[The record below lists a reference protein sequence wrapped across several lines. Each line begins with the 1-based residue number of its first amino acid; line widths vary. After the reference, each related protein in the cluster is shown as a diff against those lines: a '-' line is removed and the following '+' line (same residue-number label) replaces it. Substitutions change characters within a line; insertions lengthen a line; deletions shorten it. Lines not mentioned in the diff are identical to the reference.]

1 MALQAVPDYGI
12 NIPDA
17 GKAFEE
23 GMMFRQQQQAQLA
36 QRAEAEELKKAI
48 GSLGPNPSV
57 QSINAL
63 IVKYPA
69 LAERFKK
76 PLEILSDEERQ
87 VKQGQAVPIYA
98 AMQNGKPEVAKALL
112 RQQAD
117 ALRNSG
123 NEKGAKETE
132 AQIQLIDLD
141 PGSAATTFGVVLSGI
156 MGPDNFQKT
165 FGELREQQLL
175 PGRIKELDAKARQDA
190 ANAGFQVFKSEILG
204 NGTAVMVSRDGTT
217 RVQDVTG
224 KILTG
229 ADARLAIEMARE
241 AETRYQ
247 RNIAGAEAGAKAGVE
262 AETRPAIE
270 RSVEEAKQAVT
281 VAKEASAGL
290 AKATNSIANLRR
302 ALELSNGGANTG
314 VIARAFPTIKAA
326 SVELANLRNNLGLDV
341 VAGGSFGALSESEL
355 SLALDTGLPTGLDE
369 KELAKWLERKIAAQE
384 SVRQAFA
391 AKARHF
397 ARGGTTAEWLDKFE
411 SGATPAPAGVAP
423 ANDMAAAAAAELARR
438 RGGG

>member
-1 MALQAVPDYGI
+1 MALQQVPDYGI

-17 GKAFEE
+17 SKAFEE

-156 MGPDNFQKT
+156 MGPDSFQKT
-165 FGELREQQLL
+165 FGELREQQLQ
-175 PGRIKELDAKARQDA
+175 PGKIKELDAKAKKDA
-190 ANAGFQVFKSEILG
+190 AGAGFEVFKSEILP
-204 NGTAVMVSRDGTT
+204 NGTSVMVSRDGLT
-217 RVQDVTG
+217 RVQDATG
-224 KILTG
+224 KVLTG
-229 ADARLAIEMARE
+229 ADATLAIEMARE
-241 AETRYQ
+241 AETRYR

-262 AETRPAIE
+262 AETRPGIE
-270 RSVEEAKQAVT
+270 RSVEEAKNA
-281 VAKEASAGL
+281 AK
-290 AKATNSIANLRR
+290 IANDALTGLTKISGNIATLNR
-302 ALELSNGGANTG
+302 ALQLSNNGANTG
-314 VIARAFPTIKAA
+314 VIARYFPNITAS
-326 SVELANLRNNLGLDV
+326 SVELANLRNQLGLDV
-341 VAGGSFGALSESEL
+341 VGGATFGALSAGEL
-355 SLALDTGLPTGLDE
+355 NLALDTALPTGLDE
-369 KELAKWLERKIAAQE
+369 PQLAEWLKTKIAAQE
-384 SVRQAFA
+384 KVRAELLKK
-391 AKARHF
+391 AKHF
-397 ARGGTTAEWLDKFE
+397 SKGGTVSSWIGQIE
-411 SGATPAPAGVAP
+411 SGAPAGVVPGAP
-423 ANDMAAAAAAELARR
+423 GASRQPVVSVDY
-438 RGGG
+438 

>member
-1 MALQAVPDYGI
+1 MALQAIPNYGI

-87 VKQGQAVPIYA
+87 VKQAQAVPIYA
-98 AMQNGKPEVAKALL
+98 AMQNGKTEVAKSLL

-123 NEKGAKETE
+123 NEKGARDAES
-132 AQIQLIDLD
+132 QISLIDAD
-141 PGSAATTFGVVLSGI
+141 PGSATTTFGVVLSGI

-165 FGELREQQLL
+165 FGELREQQLQPEKLKEIQNKNIQAANGAGFKVQRADIL
-175 PGRIKELDAKARQDA
+175 PNGTTVMVGEDGTRQVRDA
-190 ANAGFQVFKSEILG
+190 AG
-204 NGTAVMVSRDGTT
+204 NVIDGT
-217 RVQDVTG
+217 
-224 KILTG
+224 
-229 ADARLAIEMARE
+229 DAALAIDIAQNYGVGLEVRKAGGAAAARGAAE
-241 AETRYQ
+241 AAAAPA
-247 RNIAGAEAGAKAGVE
+247 IAGGAEAGKTGVQM
-262 AETRPAIE
+262 ATDAFKTATK
-270 RSVEEAKQAVT
+270 V
-281 VAKEASAGL
+281 SA
-290 AKATNSIANLRR
+290 NMANLQR
-302 ALELSNGGANTG
+302 ARELAASGVNTG
-314 VIARAFPTIKAA
+314 VIASRLPNWSAGA
-326 SVELANLRNNLGLDV
+326 VELANLRNQLGLDV
-341 VAGGSFGALSESEL
+341 IGTASFGALSEGEL
-355 SLALDTGLPTGLDE
+355 NLALNTALPTNLNQDELVNWLD
-369 KELAKWLERKIAAQE
+369 RKMAAQE
-384 SVRQAFA
+384 KLRMEYLKV
-391 AKARHF
+391 ARF
-397 ARGGTTAEWLDKFE
+397 LSKPGNTLNQWLE
-411 SGATPAPAGVAP
+411 QNGITPAPAGVAP